1 MRENQKGDPWL
12 ARGSRPG
19 YPMTAALV
27 VSVVAI
33 EVNTVINTCKILD
46 QIVLFFCS
54 IAT

>member
-1 MRENQKGDPWL
+1 MTHLL
-12 ARGSRPG
+12 AYILATPQPYS
-19 YPMTAALV
+19 MTAALV